1 MNRYFV
7 TIYARSADDL
17 RGLQKYGLD
26 LFAQTAKKSRARTTH
41 PFSIEGLLTTA
52 EAEIVVRDGCRVLI
66 EDTAEARANPSG
78 ATVEFG
84 EWLEQIQPAIAKDR
98 TVRE

>member
-7 TIYARSADDL
+7 TVYARSADDL

-26 LFAQTAKKSRARTTH
+26 LFAQTAKKTRARATH
-41 PFSIEGLLTTA
+41 PFSIEGLLSIA
-52 EAEIVVRDGCRVLI
+52 EVESVVRDGCRVLV
-66 EDTAEARANPSG
+66 EDTAEARANTSG
-78 ATVEFG
+78 ETVEFAD
-84 EWLEQIQPAIAKDR
+84 WLENIQPAIVADR